1 MSQLSFDI
9 WNEIMQ
15 MISGCRFREIYHL
28 YCPGCGGT
36 RAMIELLHMHLLKSL
51 YYNPLPVYLLIDGIL
66 TMGTILLESIQLLY
80 RGILGLAIIGNTIK
94 IRIPRIYNFL
104 ISKFDYSHNVF

>member
-36 RAMIELLHMHLLKSL
+36 RAIIELLHMHLLKSL

-66 TMGTILLESIQLLY
+66 TMGTILFRKYSAQKEKVFK
-80 RGILGLAIIGNTIK
+80 NK
-94 IRIPRIYNFL
+94 NNFQSY
-104 ISKFDYSHNVF
+104 IFDNGSRNLFYKKLFTS